1 MVFDSAGI
9 PTSHIHFEVHG
20 EGVPLFLGFPLMASQ
35 AEIFGEAGAAVL
47 RGYLDRLTDR
57 YRVLVA
63 DYPSIGRSGSI
74 PTAELT
80 ADRVCSDLLRVAD
93 AAGFDRFAFW
103 GFSWGGAAGLQLAC
117 RTDRLTAL
125 VCGGWPPLGAPY
137 AEALEASREA
147 LADPPAAS
155 LVVLREPAQY
165 AQWVVFYESLRG
177 WREADAVARIAC
189 PRLAYAGS
197 EGDPTAGHDVPLSI
211 ASTIRARRPE
221 LEALGWHVKEIP
233 GRDHSV
239 CLDPDTVVPLVREFL
254 DAVV

>member
-1 MVFDSAGI
+1 MPFDFRSL
-9 PTSHIHFEVHG
+9 PSTQIHFEVHG
-20 EGVPLFLGFPLMASQ
+20 EGAPLFLGFPLMASQ
-35 AEIFGEAGAAVL
+35 AEIFGEAGGAVL
-47 RGYLDRLTDR
+47 RGYLDLLADR

-74 PTAELT
+74 PPAELT
-80 ADRVCSDLLRVAD
+80 ADRVSADLLRVAD

-103 GFSWGGAAGLQLAC
+103 GFSWGGAAGLQLAS

-147 LADPPAAS
+147 LPDPPAAS

-165 AQWVVFYESLRG
+165 AQWLAFYESLRG

-197 EGDPTAGHDVPLSI
+197 EGDPTAGHEVPISI

-221 LEALGWHVKEIP
+221 LEAMGWRVREIP

-239 CLDPDTVVPLVREFL
+239 CLDPGAVVPLVREFL
-254 DAVV
+254 DEVV